1 MSRYFDRA
9 LIHKYSQS
17 GPRYTSYPTAVEFQ
31 AEFGE
36 AEHIQFLQGNA
47 ESGKALSLYIHIPF
61 CENVCFYCGC
71 NKIITKNHSQA
82 SQYLDYLE
90 REIQLQAQHLG
101 GKREV
106 VQLHFGGGTPTFLS
120 RDEQERLFSILHQ
133 YFTFAADDVGEFSI
147 EIDPRTVSHDDLRHL
162 RGLGFNR
169 VSFGVQDFNP
179 EVQQAVNRIQP
190 YDEVKATVEAA
201 RACGYHS
208 ISADLIYGLPKQS
221 ALSFQETIR
230 QMLTLDTDRLAIFHY
245 AHMPHI
251 FGAQKQITEA
261 DLPSSDEKLAMLEH
275 SIEMLTENGYE
286 FIGLDHFAKQSD
298 SLVQHQKNGTLY
310 RNFQGYS
317 TFSNCDLIGL
327 GISAISMIGN
337 SYSQNEKARSRYYQ
351 RLDKGEIPIHR
362 GIALSQDDLIRRHV
376 ITEIMCNLGLDLV
389 DVSKRFGI
397 DAAQYFA
404 REWQQLAPL
413 AQDDLLDFDAHTLRV
428 KPLGRLLIRNIA
440 MIFDFY
446 RQKNPDHR
454 FSKTV

>member
-1 MSRYFDRA
+1 MTRYFDRA

-17 GPRYTSYPTAVEFQ
+17 GPRYTSYPTAVEFHPQ
-31 AEFGE
+31 FGE
-36 AEHIQFLQGNA
+36 AEHIQFLKGNA
-47 ESGKALSLYIHIPF
+47 ESGKALSVYIHIPF

-82 SQYLDYLE
+82 QQYLDYLE
-90 REIQLQAQHLG
+90 REMALQAQYLG

-120 RDEQERLFSILHQ
+120 REEQERLFAILHQ
-133 YFTFAADDVGEFSI
+133 HFTFAADDVGEFSI
-147 EIDPRTVSHDDLRHL
+147 EIDPRTVTHDDLRHL
-162 RGLGFNR
+162 RSLGFNR

-179 EVQQAVNRIQP
+179 QVQQAVNRIQP
-190 YDEVKATVEAA
+190 YEEVKATVEAA
-201 RACGYHS
+201 RDCGYHS

-221 ALSFQETIR
+221 ALSFQETIK

-251 FGAQKQITEA
+251 FGAQKQIVDS

-275 SIEMLTENGYE
+275 SIKALTENGYE

-298 SLVQHQKNGTLY
+298 SLVQHQKQGTLY

-317 TFSNCDLIGL
+317 TFSHCDLLGF
-327 GISAISMIGN
+327 GISSISMVGN

-362 GIALSQDDLIRRHV
+362 GIALNQDDLIRRYV
-376 ITEIMCNLGLDLV
+376 ITEIMCNLGLNLNE
-389 DVSKRFGI
+389 VSKRFGI
-397 DAAQYFA
+397 DAKHYFS
-404 REWQQLAPL
+404 REWQQLTSL
-413 AQDDLLDFDAHTLRV
+413 AQDDLIEYDEEQLRV

-440 MIFDFY
+440 MVFDFY